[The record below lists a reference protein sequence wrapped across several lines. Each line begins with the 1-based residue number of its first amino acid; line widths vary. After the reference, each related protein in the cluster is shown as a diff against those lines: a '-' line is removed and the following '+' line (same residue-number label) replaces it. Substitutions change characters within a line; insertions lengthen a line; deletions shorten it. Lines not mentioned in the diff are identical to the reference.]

1 MNNITI
7 NHGGYTFMRINKRT
21 ARRHYN
27 NGESIII
34 VPVKCYTE
42 VFAFETKENYNKIR
56 TFDNLVN
63 EFEYYNC
70 NHECG
75 YYAAYYIPVVETESG
90 YIYNDSFKG
99 VLND

>member
-1 MNNITI
+1 MNDIHLSDIHRNLS
-7 NHGGYTFMRINKRT
+7 FKRVSKRT

-34 VPVKCYTE
+34 LPVKCYTE
-42 VFAFETKENYNKIR
+42 MFAFETKENYNKVKD
-56 TFDNLVN
+56 FDQLVN

-75 YYAAYYIPVVETESG
+75 YYAAFYVAEGKMIEP
-90 YIYNDSFKG
+90 IKKG
-99 VLND
+99 GAE

>member
-1 MNNITI
+1 MNKIYLSDMWRNSSLE
-7 NHGGYTFMRINKRT
+7 RVSKRT

-34 VPVKCYTE
+34 LPVKCYTE
-42 VFAFETKENYNKIR
+42 MFAFETKENYNKVKD
-56 TFDNLVN
+56 FDQLVN

-75 YYAAYYIPVVETESG
+75 YYAAFYVVNGKMIEPIEKG
-90 YIYNDSFKG
+90 CKND
-99 VLND
+99 

>member
-1 MNNITI
+1 MNNISLSDTWR
-7 NHGGYTFMRINKRT
+7 NKRFERVSKRT

-34 VPVKCYTE
+34 MPVKCYTE
-42 VFAFETKENYNKIR
+42 LFVFETEKNYNKIR
-56 TFDNLVN
+56 TFDNLVT

-75 YYAAYYIPVVETESG
+75 YYAAFYVAEGEMIEP
-90 YIYNDSFKG
+90 IKKG
-99 VLND
+99 VPND